1 MPLLNLTLHTYDLR
15 VEITAAKDASV
26 QEGLGSYN
34 ATDTR
39 P

>member
-1 MPLLNLTLHTYDLR
+1 